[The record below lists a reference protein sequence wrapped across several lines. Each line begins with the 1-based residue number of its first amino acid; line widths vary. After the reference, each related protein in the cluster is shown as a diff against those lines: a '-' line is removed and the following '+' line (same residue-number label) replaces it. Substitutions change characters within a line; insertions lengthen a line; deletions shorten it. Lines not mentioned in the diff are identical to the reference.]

1 MGTHDWISSAFGC
14 SRLVKPSIDFHC
26 CCGFLDD
33 DDDDDDDD
41 SMDVITAGNMSIGD
55 TTHRNDKSKSDSMM
69 CPSSRTSTFS
79 GFKSLYTTPIMCRYS
94 RANNTSAA

>member
-26 CCGFLDD
+26 CGGFLDD